1 MLAID
6 GKIALVTGA
15 TRGIG
20 KAIALQLASQGAI
33 VVGTATS
40 EAGAQAITA
49 ALGEVGN
56 AGTGMVLNVSD
67 ADSVADMLKAIVDA
81 YGAPS
86 ILVNNAGITRDNLL
100 MRMKNDEWDDVVN
113 TNMSSIFR
121 MAKGCL
127 RGMTKARWGRVINI
141 SSVVGSMGNM
151 GQANYAAAKAGVEGF
166 SRAMAREVASRNITV
181 NSIAPG
187 FIATD
192 MTAALGEEQKDVLR
206 KQIPLQRLGTP
217 EDIATLVGFLASDAG
232 AYITGETIH
241 VNGGMYMSQTFGLA
255 FSLIQSDLM
264 LFSIS
269 CVCIW
274 LAFWPDLQITASLYT
289 EQKTEQSSGILH
301 PLFSNTFVSVV

>member
-1 MLAID
+1 MLAIN

-20 KAIALQLASQGAI
+20 KAIALQLASQGA
-33 VVGTATS
+33 VVIGTATS
-40 EAGAQAITA
+40 EAGAHAISTTLNA
-49 ALGEVGN
+49 VGN
-56 AGTGMVLNVSD
+56 AGMGMVLNVSD
-67 ADSVADMLKAIVDA
+67 AESVTSTLKAIVEA
-81 YGAPS
+81 YGAPT

-121 MAKGCL
+121 MSKGCL

-166 SRAMAREVASRNITV
+166 SRAMAREVASRNVTV

-192 MTAALGEEQKDVLR
+192 MTDALGDEQKDTLR
-206 KQIPLQRLGTP
+206 TQIPLQRLGTP
-217 EDIATLVGFLASDAG
+217 EDIALVGFLASDAG

-241 VNGGMYMSQTFGLA
+241 VNGGMYMS
-255 FSLIQSDLM
+255 
-264 LFSIS
+264 
-269 CVCIW
+269 
-274 LAFWPDLQITASLYT
+274 
-289 EQKTEQSSGILH
+289 
-301 PLFSNTFVSVV
+301 

>member
-6 GKIALVTGA
+6 GKITLVTGA

-20 KAIALQLASQGAI
+20 KAILLQLASQGAI
-33 VVGTATS
+33 VIGTATS
-40 EAGAQAITA
+40 ESGAQAIRA
-49 ALGEVGN
+49 ALTEVGN
-56 AGTGMVLNVSD
+56 AGTGMVLDVSD
-67 ADSVADMLKAIVDA
+67 SDSVASTLKIIVET
-81 YGAPS
+81 YGAPA

-121 MAKGCL
+121 MSKGCL

-192 MTAALGEEQKDVLR
+192 MTAALGDEQKDTLR
-206 KQIPLQRLGTP
+206 TQIPLQRLGTP
-217 EDIATLVGFLASDAG
+217 EDIAQLVGFLASDAG

-241 VNGGMYMSQTFGLA
+241 VNGGMYMS
-255 FSLIQSDLM
+255 
-264 LFSIS
+264 
-269 CVCIW
+269 
-274 LAFWPDLQITASLYT
+274 
-289 EQKTEQSSGILH
+289 
-301 PLFSNTFVSVV
+301 